1 MIAMQRVL
9 LRGGLLL
16 DTVALCYRENA
27 HVLVEGERIK
37 EVDDRPIAA
46 ADAQVIDVG
55 GRIIMPGLIDAHV
68 HVIGVTLDLH
78 ALGQMSPYLVAA
90 RAKRVLSSML
100 MRGFTT
106 VRDAGGA
113 DWGLAEAVR
122 QGDFEGPRLFASGL
136 ALAQS
141 GGQGDFRE
149 RGESVLGC
157 PVCRGQRS
165 ITRVVDGVDDI
176 RRAVRE
182 ELRQG
187 ADQIKVMASGGIASG
202 IPAER
207 PQFSTEELLAVVDEA
222 ERAGTYVMAHAYGS
236 AAVRRCLEVGVRSI
250 EHGSLIDAA
259 TARLIAERGAFLV
272 PTLSVFAGLRE
283 RGEAEGHAPEKRH
296 AYQRLLEGSFAG
308 IEAARAAG
316 AKIGHGSDLEGELH
330 ALQSREFLLKAEVMP
345 AAEVVAGATTINA
358 ELLDRRGTLGVIA
371 PGAAADILVVD
382 GDPLSEVR
390 SLADPERCLKVIM
403 KGGRLYRNTL

>member
-1 MIAMQRVL
+1 MIAVQRFL

-16 DTVALCYRENA
+16 DTVTLSYRENA
-27 HVLVEGERIK
+27 NVLVEGARIE
-37 EVDDRPIAA
+37 EVEDRPIAVG
-46 ADAQVIDVG
+46 DAQVIDVG

-68 HVIGVTLDLH
+68 HVIGVTVDLH

-90 RAKRVLSSML
+90 RAKRILSSML

-141 GGQGDFRE
+141 GGQGDFRM
-149 RGESVLGC
+149 RGEIALGC

-165 ITRVVDGVDDI
+165 ITRVVDGCDDI

-187 ADQIKVMASGGIASG
+187 ANQIKVMASGGIASG
-202 IPAER
+202 VPAER
-207 PQFSTEELLAVVDEA
+207 PQFSTEELRAMVDEA
-222 ERAGTYVMAHAYGS
+222 ERADTYVMAHAYGS
-236 AAVRRCLEVGVRSI
+236 VAVRRCLEVGVRSI
-250 EHGSLIDAA
+250 EHGSLIDRA

-272 PTLSVFAGLRE
+272 PTLSVFDGFRE
-283 RGEAEGHAPEKRH
+283 RGEIEDHAPEKRH
-296 AYQRLLEGSFAG
+296 AYQQLLEGSFAA
-308 IEAARAAG
+308 IEAARAEG
-316 AKIGHGSDLEGELH
+316 TKIGHGSDLEGDMH
-330 ALQSREFLLKAEVMP
+330 VLQSREFLLKAEVMP
-345 AAEVVAGATTINA
+345 ATEVVASATAVNA
-358 ELLDRRGTLGVIA
+358 ELLNRRGRLGVIA

-382 GDPLSEVR
+382 GDPLRDVR
-390 SLADPERCLKVIM
+390 SLADPDRCLKVIM
-403 KGGRLYRNTL
+403 KDGRLYRNML

>member
-1 MIAMQRVL
+1 MIAMQRIL

-16 DTVALCYRENA
+16 DTAALCYRENA

-37 EVDDRPIAA
+37 EVDDRPIAG

-68 HVIGVTLDLH
+68 HVIGVALDPH

-141 GGQGDFRE
+141 GGQGDFRM

-157 PVCRGQRS
+157 PVCRGQ
-165 ITRVVDGVDDI
+165 
-176 RRAVRE
+176 
-182 ELRQG
+182 
-187 ADQIKVMASGGIASG
+187 ASG

-283 RGEAEGHAPEKRH
+283 RGETEGHAPEKRH
-296 AYQRLLEGSFAG
+296 AYQRLLEGSFAS

-390 SLADPERCLKVIM
+390 SLADPDRCLKVIM